1 MIDFICRISLKLM
14 GWKVIGTYPPEIKK
28 CVLIAG
34 PHTSM
39 WDFILGR
46 MAFYRFHIKV
56 KFLIKKELFKFPF
69 GGLLKRLGGIPV
81 NRGKKNNMIEYI
93 SELFEKSEKLIIVI
107 TPEGTRKYNAHWKKG
122 FYYIAQRANVPI
134 VMAFIDYAKKEG
146 GIGKVMYPSGNFE
159 EDFKIIEDFYR
170 GKNAKYP
177 EKFNLSA
184 MYQDKNNVI

>member
-1 MIDFICRISLKLM
+1 MDFFCRIILKLM
-14 GWKVIGTYPPEIKK
+14 GWNVVGTFPSDVKK
-28 CVLIAG
+28 CILVAG

-46 MAFYRFHIKV
+46 MAFYRFGIKV
-56 KFLIKKELFKFPF
+56 KFLIKKELFAFPF
-69 GGLLKRLGGIPV
+69 GGLLKALGGIPV
-81 NRGKKNNMIEYI
+81 NRNTKNNTVEYV
-93 SELFEKSEKLIIVI
+93 SGLFHKTEQLIIVI

-134 VMAFIDYAKKEG
+134 VLAFIDYAKKEG
-146 GIGKVMYPSGNFE
+146 GIGAVIHPSGNFAD
-159 EDFKIIEDFYR
+159 DFKIIEDFYR

-184 MYQDKNNVI
+184 MYQDKEKS